1 MLGFNMKTQMIKA
14 KMAST
19 GTRLQDMATNQTNF
33 LQPPMTLFSN
43 SRLAECQFSD
53 RFLAGA
59 LDKIEN
65 GVTELLKS
73 YPGRQKP
80 IIKSGLRGPRYYIEF
95 PLAGKHIDAFSLILG
110 TEKLI

>member
-1 MLGFNMKTQMIKA
+1 
-14 KMAST
+14 
-19 GTRLQDMATNQTNF
+19 MATNQTNF